1 MPLHCAQK
9 NVMEFPAM
17 KFNLQFIFCAK
28 RKGSMPMATLTE
40 EEEILTFDVSD
51 EALEIAGSDKTNFT
65 WGVCTLDQPGCFPSI
80 FVGDQNTH
88 GIAAECRRL
97 VASVSR
103 PEDKQALETL
113 ARAWDRIADE
123 RETRLLKQIDG
134 DTLIN

>member
-1 MPLHCAQK
+1 
-9 NVMEFPAM
+9 MEFLAM
-17 KFNLQFIFCAK
+17 KFNLLREAK
-28 RKGSMPMATLTE
+28 RISAMATLKPE
-40 EEEILTFDVSD
+40 QEEILTFDVSD

-103 PEDKQALETL
+103 PEQKQALETL
-113 ARAWDRIADE
+113 ARAWE
-123 RETRLLKQIDG
+123 RTANKREARLLKQIDG
-134 DTLIN
+134 DTLIG